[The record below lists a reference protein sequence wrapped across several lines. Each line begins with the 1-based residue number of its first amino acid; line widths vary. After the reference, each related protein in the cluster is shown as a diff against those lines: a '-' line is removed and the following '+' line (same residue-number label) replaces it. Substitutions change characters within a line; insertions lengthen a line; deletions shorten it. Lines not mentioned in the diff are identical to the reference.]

1 MKHLKMKDIPQNDRP
16 YEKCLLA
23 GPEKLSDAE
32 LLSIIIRTGSREE
45 NSLKLAEQIL
55 SLSYPQD
62 GILGLLHLSLSEL
75 MQVKGVGKVKGTQL
89 LCIGE
94 LSKRIWKRDA
104 LRKIIAFDRP
114 EAIVNYFMEDMRH
127 MEQEEL
133 HVMFLNAKNVL
144 IRDQLI
150 SRGTVN
156 ASLASPREIFLLALR
171 HGAVNLIL
179 VHNHPSG
186 DPSPSQDD
194 CQITKR
200 IREAGSLL
208 GIHLLDH
215 IIIGDNSYSSLKK
228 EGML

>member
-1 MKHLKMKDIPQNDRP
+1 MNHLKMKDIPMNDRP
-16 YEKCLLA
+16 YEKCLKS
-23 GPEKLSDAE
+23 GPERLSDAE

-62 GILGLLHLSLSEL
+62 GILGLLHMSLPEL
-75 MQVKGVGKVKGTQL
+75 MQVKGIGKVKGTQL

-104 LRKIIAFDRP
+104 LQKIIAFDRP

-150 SRGTVN
+150 SKGTVN

-171 HGAVNLIL
+171 YGAVNLIL

-194 CQITKR
+194 CLITQR
-200 IREAGSLL
+200 IRESGNLL
-208 GIHLLDH
+208 GIQLLDH